1 MATPQPAASMP
12 MLSFPIRTPRMMPKL
27 NATPTAAGPAKRPW
41 IWSIAVKIAEKPCR
55 AMAGDMMR
63 MSWAV
68 SSARAGSRPKTAAGT
83 SGKIAA
89 SDASTTSARPVQ
101 TARALTSRQALSE
114 PLSARSRWNTGMI
127 SVTSV

>member
-1 MATPQPAASMP
+1 M
-12 MLSFPIRTPRMMPKL
+12 IPKL
-27 NATPTAAGPAKRPW
+27 NATPTAAGPAKRPC

-68 SSARAGSRPKTAAGT
+68 SSARAGSRPKRAARA

-101 TARALTSRQALSE
+101 MASAHTSRQALSA
-114 PLSARSRWNTGMI
+114 PLSARSRWKTGMMR
-127 SVTSV
+127 VTSV